1 MLAGDTENTKI
12 NKSGV
17 GQRRIFFIV
26 FNRRTREVK
35 KKSSKDRTWFKK
47 VSKSF
52 VFQIGRGEW
61 NQIGKFTC

>member
-26 FNRRTREVK
+26 FNRRTRGK
-35 KKSSKDRTWFKK
+35 KKK
-47 VSKSF
+47 V
-52 VFQIGRGEW
+52 QRIGRGLKRC
-61 NQIGKFTC
+61 QKVSFSK